1 MELRQ
6 GAVESVEMNP
16 EFWRKKKVLI
26 TGHTGFKGSWLSLW
40 LQSLGAQVTGYS
52 LVPPTQPSLF
62 VLADVEKG
70 MESLDGNILDLE
82 RLRSVVRDCQPE
94 IVFHLAAQSL
104 VRQSY
109 LDPVGTYATNVLG
122 TAHLLEVLRSL
133 RTIKAAVIVTSD
145 KCYENQLDSRSYVET
160 DGLGGSDPYSSSKA
174 CAELVTAAFR
184 KSFFAASGN
193 TFKFGV
199 GSARAGNVIGGGDWA
214 ADRLIPDVV
223 RAVSEGKQLLIRNP
237 DAVRPWQHVLDPLC
251 GYLTLAERLC
261 EDPDRYSDGWNF
273 GPNDSEV
280 VPVSTL
286 LERFSQIWGPGIR
299 WCVDT
304 ALHPHEARHLRLDC
318 SKAKAELGWQPLW
331 NLGSSLEAT
340 VKWYKA
346 YQTYRVQRDLRSL
359 VFEQI
364 QTYLSLLTQPAIS

>member
-1 MELRQ
+1 
-6 GAVESVEMNP
+6 MNP
-16 EFWRKKKVLI
+16 EFWREKKVLI

-40 LQSLGAQVTGYS
+40 LQSLGAQVIGYS
-52 LVPPTQPSLF
+52 LAPPTHPSLF
-62 VLADVEKG
+62 VLASVEKG

-82 RLRSVVRDCQPE
+82 RLRNLVRDCQPE

-122 TAHLLEVLRSL
+122 TAHLLEVLRNL
-133 RTIKAAVIVTSD
+133 PTIRAAVIVTSD
-145 KCYENQLDSRSYVET
+145 KCYENQEQSRSHVET
-160 DGLGGSDPYSSSKA
+160 DRMGGSDPYSSSKA
-174 CAELVTAAFR
+174 AAELVTAAFR
-184 KSFFAASGN
+184 KSFFAATGDELRI
-193 TFKFGV
+193 GV

-261 EDPDRYSDGWNF
+261 EDPGRYSLGWNF

-286 LERFSQIWGPGIR
+286 LERFSRIWGPGIR
-299 WCVDT
+299 WSVDT

-331 NLGSSLEAT
+331 NLDSSLEAT
-340 VKWYKA
+340 VEWYKA
-346 YQTYRVQRDLRSL
+346 HQSYRAYRAQQDLRSL

-364 QTYLSLLTQPAIS
+364 QTYQSLLIQPAIS